1 MNGQPSSEQYQL
13 GQINAKLD
21 SILDSNMKVILA
33 LIALVGATIGLK
45 IVGTPPLTVILYYI
59 KTFLFIFTVL
69 TSFAARKRLRGWQFI
84 LGFGLFAGI
93 AQITSILAHG
103 ETVYGTA
110 FFLIANISLL
120 PFIWGWTTPKRMVRR
135 ESPE

>member
-1 MNGQPSSEQYQL
+1 MNNNEQYQL

-21 SILDSNMKVILA
+21 SLLDSNLKVILA
-33 LIALVGATIGLK
+33 LIALVGATLGLK
-45 IVGTPPLTVILYYI
+45 IVGTPPLTVILCYI

-69 TSFAARKRLRGWQFI
+69 ISFAARKKLREWYFI
-84 LGFGLFAGI
+84 FGFGLFAGI
-93 AQITSILAHG
+93 AQVTSILAHG

-120 PFIWGWTTPKRMVRR
+120 LFVWGLGRTS
-135 ESPE
+135 ESVTK